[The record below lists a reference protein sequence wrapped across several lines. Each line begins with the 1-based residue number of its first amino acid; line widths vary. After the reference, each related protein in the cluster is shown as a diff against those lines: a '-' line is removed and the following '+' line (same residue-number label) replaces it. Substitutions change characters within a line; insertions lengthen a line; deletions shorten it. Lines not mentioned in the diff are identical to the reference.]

1 MQYEENRIFYWENS
15 GNHTDRL
22 ADIGQNFICDGSRS
36 GNTGAFDDD
45 RF

>member
-1 MQYEENRIFYWENS
+1 MQYEENRIFYWENN

-22 ADIGQNFICDGSRS
+22 ADIGQNFAGDGGRS
-36 GNTGAFDDD
+36 GNTGAPDNY